1 MREVI
6 LSNEEL
12 DIINRLQ
19 NYQFPSAS
27 YDPYEVKC
35 EDLCM
40 NIVIILLVTSKQKT
54 ALRIKIS
61 LYTVGKVKH
70 FCSSS

>member
-1 MREVI
+1 MKEVI

-27 YDPYEVKC
+27 YDPYEVKW
-35 EDLCM
+35 EDLFM
-40 NIVIILLVTSKQKT
+40 NIIIIIIIIGNKQT
-54 ALRIKIS
+54 NS
-61 LYTVGKVKH
+61 LKN
-70 FCSSS
+70 